1 MCVCFRSD
9 TVGQSLQDIVA
20 DAFETLGDQIS
31 LVETNH
37 SLEGDNWSGWIE
49 LCLIFFI
56 FSIEFES
63 WLDILLS
70 GLLLHFWFLLCE
82 LTDDVL
88 PHQRLLLVLLLQV
101 EFFDEFKLLL

>member
-1 MCVCFRSD
+1 MCVGFRSD
-9 TVGQSLQDIVA
+9 TICQSLQNIVA
-20 DAFETLGDQIS
+20 YAFEPLGDEIS

-88 PHQRLLLVLLLQV
+88 PHQRLLLLFLQV